1 MISFL
6 LLHNIE
12 QKVNQY
18 KIQFSYKQNWKAYE
32 NMSYLQELE
41 GDKWQEE
48 KRKEKEYSWLLLFTY
63 GDYLVSGTDSNI

>member
-1 MISFL
+1 MF
-6 LLHNIE
+6 NILWL
-12 QKVNQY
+12 NY
-18 KIQFSYKQNWKAYE
+18 GKAYE

-63 GDYLVSGTDSNI
+63 GEYLVSGTDSNI